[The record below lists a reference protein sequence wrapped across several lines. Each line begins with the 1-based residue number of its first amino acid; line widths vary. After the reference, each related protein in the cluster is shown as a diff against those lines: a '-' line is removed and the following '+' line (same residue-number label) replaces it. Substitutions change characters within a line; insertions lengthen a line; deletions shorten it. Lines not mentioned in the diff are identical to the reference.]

1 MRPGLRRLGLF
12 GVAVGAAWWL
22 LLGDTRLFFFRFP
35 QPPNPADF
43 SLYFLAAR
51 VGIEHGWSHL
61 YDIGL
66 QRAEYFKIHSQGDP
80 YGWFTYYIT
89 PPPVAW
95 LVAPLTLLG
104 YPLAYYVW
112 TGLNCVAYGIAGWF
126 AAPGD
131 RLARAAV
138 VLAGATTFPFL
149 IGLQNGQVTI
159 LLTACVVACW
169 VALRPGREGLAGLA
183 LVPLLFKP
191 QVAYLV
197 PLVLLLHGR
206 FRTIV
211 TWVGLSA
218 LLALAALASLGSSGI
233 GEWQS
238 ALGAETGHPE
248 NQIWTLAYL
257 LGLGPLGLLV
267 EAAAALLVLGIA
279 WLRRRRTLELS
290 LAAALI
296 GSLLAAPYHQSSDA
310 VVLLGALWLYLRASP
325 PAWHWAWLGLGFV
338 VSFLGAPLG
347 PRPILVFAAGWLL
360 LCAQLAWRD
369 LRPAGAMAAAPVV
382 AA

>member
-1 MRPGLRRLGLF
+1 MRAGLRRLGLF
-12 GVAVGAAWWL
+12 GVVVGAAWWL
-22 LLGDTRLFFFRFP
+22 ALGDTRLFFFRFP
-35 QPPNPADF
+35 QAPNPADF

-66 QRAEYFKIHSQGDP
+66 QRAEYFKIHAAPDP

-89 PPPVAW
+89 PPPLAW

-104 YPLAYYVW
+104 YPLAYYLW
-112 TGLNCVAYGIAGWF
+112 TAVNCAAYGVTGWF

-131 RLARAAV
+131 RLARAAL

-149 IGLQNGQVTI
+149 IALQNGQVTI
-159 LLTACVVACW
+159 LLTAGVVAAW
-169 VALRPGREGLAGLA
+169 LALRRGREGLAALA
-183 LVPLLFKP
+183 LLPLLVKP

-197 PLVLLLHGR
+197 PVVLLLHGR
-206 FRTIV
+206 RRTIV
-211 TWVGLSA
+211 TWAGLCA
-218 LLALAALASLGSSGI
+218 LLGLAALASLGASGI
-233 GEWQS
+233 ADWRS

-248 NQIWTLAYL
+248 NQIWTLGYL
-257 LGLGPLGLLV
+257 FGSSPIGLLA

-279 WLRRRRTLELS
+279 WIRRRGSLELS
-290 LAAALI
+290 LASALI

-310 VVLLGALWLYLRASP
+310 VVLLAALWLYLRASP
-325 PAWHWAWLGLGFV
+325 PAWHWAWLGFGFV
-338 VSFLGAPLG
+338 AAFLGAPLG

-360 LCAQLAWRD
+360 LCAHLAWRD
-369 LRPAGAMAAAPVV
+369 LRPAAVRADPAV